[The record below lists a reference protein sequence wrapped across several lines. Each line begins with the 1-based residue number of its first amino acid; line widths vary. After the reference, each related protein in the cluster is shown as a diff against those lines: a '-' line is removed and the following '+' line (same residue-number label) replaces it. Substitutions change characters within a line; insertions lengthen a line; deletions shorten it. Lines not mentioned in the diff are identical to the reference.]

1 MSPQGP
7 LSPEGPRGR
16 PVRVLIVDDHRMFTE
31 ALRLL
36 LEGAQGIHIAG
47 AVPTAEEAFA
57 FCRREPVDVVLMD
70 IDLPGLDGV
79 AATRR
84 IREEHPDTQVVV
96 ITAFTQSD
104 LVAGAV
110 AAGASGYVPKTHAV
124 EDLVSVI
131 RLAVEGG
138 VVVATGDLRP
148 ADLPRAQAA
157 ALTRQEPAP
166 PGPGRRRPGPAL
178 TQRELE
184 ILQGLADGLSTEE
197 VARTLAISP
206 LTVRAHMKKIFAKL
220 GVHSKVNAIVAAAR
234 QGLIRIAEPG
244 PG

>member
-1 MSPQGP
+1 MSR
-7 LSPEGPRGR
+7 EGAGGR
-16 PVRVLIVDDHRMFTE
+16 PIRVLIVDDHRMFTE

-36 LEGAQGIHIAG
+36 LEGAEGIHIAG
-47 AVPTAEEAFA
+47 AVPTAEEAFR

-84 IREEHPDTQVVV
+84 IREEHPETRVVV

-110 AAGASGYVPKTHAV
+110 AAGAAGYVPKTHAV

-148 ADLPRAQAA
+148 TEPPRGQAQTPSPTRPEAA
-157 ALTRQEPAP
+157 PSAPA
-166 PGPGRRRPGPAL
+166 RRRSGPAL
-178 TQRELE
+178 TERELE
-184 ILQGLADGLSTEE
+184 ILQGLADGLSTDE
-197 VARTLAISP
+197 VARALAISP
-206 LTVRAHMKKIFAKL
+206 LTVRAHMKKIFTKL

-244 PG
+244 AG

>member
-1 MSPQGP
+1 VSPG
-7 LSPEGPRGR
+7 EAR
-16 PVRVLIVDDHRMFTE
+16 PIRVLIVDDHRMFTE

-36 LEGAQGIHIAG
+36 LEGAEGIHIAG
-47 AVPTAEEAFA
+47 AVSTAEEAFEA
-57 FCRREPVDVVLMD
+57 CRRDPVDVVLMD

-84 IREEHPDTQVVV
+84 IREEHPDTRVVV
-96 ITAFTQSD
+96 ITAFTQSE

-138 VVVATGDLRP
+138 VVVATGGLPPRP
-148 ADLPRAQAA
+148 APLGREPPAAPPPRRPTA
-157 ALTRQEPAP
+157 ALTD
-166 PGPGRRRPGPAL
+166 
-178 TQRELE
+178 REVE
-184 ILQGLADGLSTEE
+184 ILQRLADGLSTDE
-197 VARTLAISP
+197 VARALDISP
-206 LTVRAHMKKIFAKL
+206 LTVRAHMKKIFTKL

>member
-1 MSPQGP
+1 M
-7 LSPEGPRGR
+7 SPEGSPGR
-16 PVRVLIVDDHRMFTE
+16 PIRVLIVDDHRMFTE

-36 LEGAQGIHIAG
+36 LEGAEGIHIAG

-84 IREEHPDTQVVV
+84 IREEHPDTRVVV

-148 ADLPRAQAA
+148 THPARGQAPA
-157 ALTRQEPAP
+157 RSRQEAAP
-166 PGPGRRRPGPAL
+166 PAPGRRGHGLRL
-178 TQRELE
+178 TARELE

-197 VARTLAISP
+197 VARALAISP
-206 LTVRAHMKKIFAKL
+206 LTVRAHMKKVFAKL

-234 QGLIRIAEPG
+234 QGLIRISEPG
-244 PG
+244 AG